1 MFVKNSA
8 SQLTVMANQA
18 WIRGLRGQNRWKS
31 IIKVRSMSPAS
42 AISLSGM
49 NAAQAALDTSA
60 HNIANLAT
68 PGFRRREVVQSTL
81 VDGGVTTSQA
91 EASEAGPA
99 IEADVVGQLV
109 SKNAFLANLAVFRA
123 SNKMLGALLDE
134 ES

>member
-1 MFVKNSA
+1 
-8 SQLTVMANQA
+8 
-18 WIRGLRGQNRWKS
+18 LRGQNRWKS

-60 HNIANLAT
+60 HNIANLST

-81 VDGGVTTSQA
+81 VNGGVTTSQA